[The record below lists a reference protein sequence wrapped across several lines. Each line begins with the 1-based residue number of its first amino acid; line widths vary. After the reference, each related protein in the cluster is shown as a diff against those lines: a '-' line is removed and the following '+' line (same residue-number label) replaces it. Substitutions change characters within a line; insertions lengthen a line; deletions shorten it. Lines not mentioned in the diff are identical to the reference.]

1 MNIKLPSLRPN
12 IGIPLQSSL
21 AQKVWTGRISAER
34 SCPGFNLF
42 AKRIAII
49 DRCAK
54 AGRSDAKARLEEIE
68 AAVTLLRQQLSPIT
82 GTEGS
87 RTMSDDSN
95 NKTFQ
100 VVCSPVGFSLCFAI
114 ADFDQFVLNIEKTS
128 LSTKQKKF
136 ILYGFAREIRRIFQL
151 ALDYQA

>member
-1 MNIKLPSLRPN
+1 MNIKLPGLRSN
-12 IGIPLQSSL
+12 TQIPLQSSL
-21 AQKVWTGRISAER
+21 AQQVWTGRACAKR

-54 AGRSDAKARLEEIE
+54 VGRSDAKARLEEIE

-82 GTEGS
+82 GTEES
-87 RTMSDDSN
+87 RTMTDDSN
-95 NKTFQ
+95 NKTFE
-100 VVCSPVGFSLCFAI
+100 VISSPVGFSLCFAI
-114 ADFDQFVLNIEKTS
+114 YDFDQFVLNIGETS